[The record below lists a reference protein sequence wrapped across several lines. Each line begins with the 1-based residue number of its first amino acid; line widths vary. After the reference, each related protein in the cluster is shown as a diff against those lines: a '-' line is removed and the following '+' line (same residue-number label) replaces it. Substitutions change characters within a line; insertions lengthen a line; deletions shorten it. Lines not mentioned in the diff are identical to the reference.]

1 MTAHDEAALGLRERK
16 KRQTREALSLAAIR
30 LTVERGW
37 DAVTIEDIA
46 AAANVSERT
55 FRNYFSSKA
64 EAFAARHLDRTL
76 LIAEELRARPA
87 DEPLWEALTAVVLAR
102 YTPESESGGE
112 GGVPRDG
119 RGPEGLRRVLG
130 EPALQA
136 EILRASAV
144 AQEDLARAIAERTGT
159 DLDRDV
165 HPKLIAAAVNAA
177 TAVAVD
183 HCLRQT
189 VPVAI
194 APVLADALAQLARG
208 LSVPRA
214 GGNHDDL

>member
-1 MTAHDEAALGLRERK
+1 MAAIGLRERK
-16 KRQTREALSLAAIR
+16 KRETREALSLATIR

-37 DAVTIEDIA
+37 DAVTVEDIA

-87 DEPLWEALTAVVLAR
+87 AEPLWEAVSAAVLAR
-102 YTPESESGGE
+102 YTPVAESGDGAP
-112 GGVPRDG
+112 GDG
-119 RGPEGLRRVLG
+119 RGPEGLRLVLT

-144 AQEDLARAIAERTGT
+144 AQEDLARAIAERIET
-159 DLDRDV
+159 DVDRDV
-165 HPKLIAAAVNAA
+165 YPKLVAAAVGAA

-183 HCLRQT
+183 HCLRQAAP
-189 VPVAI
+189 VPI
-194 APVLADALAQLARG
+194 GPVLAGALAQLARG
-208 LSVPRA
+208 LSVPPIGEDHR
-214 GGNHDDL
+214 